1 MNTLKNFEFLSF
13 IGEGTFGV
21 VKLAQ
26 DKEQRKKLLLRS

>member
-13 IGEGTFGV
+13 IGEGAFGV

-26 DKEQRKKLLLRS
+26 DKENLKQRRSN